1 MSENLRVAVVG
12 AGRMGADHIQRL
24 HHRIKGVEVAA
35 VVDVDAWRAKEA
47 IEGIDGAS
55 AYTDADIAFEAS
67 GVHAVVV
74 ATPGHLH
81 EAILTRALDRDL
93 QVLCEKPLT
102 HDAATSWNVVQSE
115 VALGNRRIQV
125 GFMRRYDHE
134 YRQLREIIQSQEL
147 GRLLMLHC
155 AHRNP
160 QVPEGYSDSNTVAEA
175 AVHEFDVIRFLT
187 GAEIA
192 GVHIRHGRSSQ
203 HAGKGLRDPQQV
215 LVETS
220 DGTLADVE
228 VFMNAQF
235 GYQVTTEAVFERGVI
250 NIGGDAGIRRQAG
263 GRWGGDVSPGFET
276 RFQAAYDAEFQAWAD
291 AARRGTVDGP
301 TAWDGYAAAVCCEAG
316 IKSQASGVP
325 VKVNLHTR
333 PALYSA

>member
-12 AGRMGADHIQRL
+12 AGRMGVDHIRRL

-35 VVDVDAWRAKEA
+35 VVDVDAWRAKDA

-55 AYTDADIAFEAS
+55 AYTDADTAFEAS
-67 GVHAVVV
+67 GAHAVVV

-81 EAILTRALDRDL
+81 EAILTTALDRDL

-102 HDAATSWNVVQSE
+102 HDGATSWNVVESE
-115 VALGNRRIQV
+115 VGLGKRRIQV

-134 YRQLREIIQSQEL
+134 YRQLREIIQSREL

-160 QVPEGYSDSNTVAEA
+160 QVPDGYRDSDTVAEA
-175 AVHEFDVIRFLT
+175 VVHEFDVIRFLT

-192 GVHIRHGRSSQ
+192 EVHIRHGRPSQ
-203 HAGKGLRDPQQV
+203 HGKGLTDPQQV

-220 DGTLADVE
+220 EGTLADVE

-235 GYQVTTEAVFERGVI
+235 GYQVTTEAVFEHGVI
-250 NIGGDAGIRRQAG
+250 NIGGDTGIRRQAG
-263 GRWGGDVSPGFET
+263 GHWGGAISPGFEA
-276 RFQAAYDAEFQAWAD
+276 RFQGAYDAEFQAWAD

-301 TAWDGYAAAVCCEAG
+301 TAWDGYAAAICCEAG
-316 IKSQASGVP
+316 IRSQGSGLP
-325 VKVNLHTR
+325 VKVNLNPR